1 MSLGKRAPKHR
12 KILCVGIGQAAVDGT
27 VSRHDYVAQK
37 LLLVQAKQRA
47 AVGHQGAQ
55 FFKAALVK
63 KEFEA
68 LACRQLLFGVLGV
81 NTCLAAAE
89 LRLGALSR
97 KRFKCFG

>member
-1 MSLGKRAPKHR
+1 MRLGKRAPQHR
-12 KILCVGIGQAAVDGT
+12 KILSIGIGQAAVDGA
-27 VSRHDYVAQK
+27 VSRHHYVAQK
-37 LLLVQAKQRA
+37 LLLVQSKKRT
-47 AVGHQGAQ
+47 AVGHQSAQ

-89 LRLGALSR
+89 LRLGALSC